1 MPKGIIRF
9 LITGMTLFCGLI
21 LCVSCGKDLSQKR
34 FSDIES
40 ILDSRPDSALILLR
54 QVDTTALRGRAAKAS
69 FALLHAA
76 ALDKNYIDTADTR
89 VVQPAVDWYDRHGTP
104 EQRLKAWMY
113 LGIEEFN
120 GGIYNQA
127 IVSFIRAMEQS
138 SGIRDG
144 NLLGILFSRMAET
157 YIRTQDY
164 NMADVYIDNAI
175 KSFQEC
181 GRKDQENKEIVI
193 KATNLINLQEWEKGD
208 SLFNVLINDTTFTVI
223 QKGKIEALYAIA
235 ILSSPNKEDSWAYP
249 HMSQAL
255 SLNGRLDNVDQ
266 YCAYAYLLSLSGKH
280 EESDSV
286 LKQCL
291 DSKANNRYSYYYW
304 KHRIQ
309 QSRGDYEGAYRSLW
323 LAKQTYDSLYAAN
336 LARSAANAQ
345 RAYMETK
352 AIETELQDQR
362 QRGIILLII
371 LFSTIMIFLISVAVI
386 RERRRHIEDQ
396 GRMSLIIDSLKM
408 QLSEAQVEN
417 TLLDKKKAKAR
428 FSYLSDIFEDMYHLT
443 EGGKE
448 PSQEKLYQMINEQVN
463 IVGRDSAARDKFEKA
478 LDKETGGIMSR
489 FSRDFP
495 GLTEQE
501 SRLASYVFAGF
512 DNTTIMLLMGTS
524 TLEHARVKKNR
535 LKKKIAESAVEAK
548 DTYLIYFDTL
558 K

>member
-1 MPKGIIRF
+1 MPKGIIKF

-40 ILDSRPDSALILLR
+40 ILDSRPDSALALIR
-54 QVDTTALRGRAAKAS
+54 QIDTSSLRGKAAKAKFS
-69 FALLHAA
+69 LLHAA

-89 VVQPAVDWYDRHGTP
+89 VVQPAVDWYDRHGDP
-104 EQRLKAWMY
+104 EERLKAWMY

-175 KSFQEC
+175 KCFQEC
-181 GRKDQENKEIVI
+181 GRKDQENKELVI

-309 QSRGDYEGAYRSLW
+309 QSSGDYEGAYRSLW

-371 LFSTIMIFLISVAVI
+371 LFSTIMILLISVAVI

>member
-1 MPKGIIRF
+1 MCIGLVF
-9 LITGMTLFCGLI
+9 LI
-21 LCVSCGKDLSQKR
+21 SCGRDISRQSLA
-34 FSDIES
+34 DIES
-40 ILDSRPDSALILLR
+40 ILDSRPDSAMALIR
-54 QVDTTALRGRAAKAS
+54 QIDTASLRGKAARAKFS
-69 FALLHAA
+69 LLHAA

-157 YIRTQDY
+157 YIRTQEY

-175 KSFQEC
+175 KCFQEC
-181 GRKDQENKEIVI
+181 GRKDQENKELVI

-309 QSRGDYEGAYRSLW
+309 QSSGDYEGAYRSLW

-371 LFSTIMIFLISVAVI
+371 LFSTIMILLISVAVI

-512 DNTTIMLLMGTS
+512 DNTTIMLLMGIS

>member
-89 VVQPAVDWYDRHGTP
+89 IAQPAVDWYDRHGTP

-157 YIRTQDY
+157 YIRTQEY

-175 KSFQEC
+175 KCFQEC
-181 GRKDQENKEIVI
+181 GRKDQENKELVI

-291 DSKANNRYSYYYW
+291 DSKANNLYSYYYW

-309 QSRGDYEGAYRSLW
+309 QSSGDYEGAYRSLW

-371 LFSTIMIFLISVAVI
+371 LFSTIMILLISVAVI

-448 PSQEKLYQMINEQVN
+448 PSQEKLYKMINEQVN

>member
-1 MPKGIIRF
+1 MRFFRLLVRILLLCIGLVF
-9 LITGMTLFCGLI
+9 LI
-21 LCVSCGKDLSQKR
+21 SCGRDISRQSLA
-34 FSDIES
+34 DIES
-40 ILDSRPDSALILLR
+40 ILDSRPDSAMALIR
-54 QVDTTALRGRAAKAS
+54 QIDTASLRGKAARAKFS
-69 FALLHAA
+69 LLHAA

-89 VVQPAVDWYDRHGTP
+89 IAQPAVDWYDRHGTP

-157 YIRTQDY
+157 YIRTQEY

-175 KSFQEC
+175 KCFQEC
-181 GRKDQENKEIVI
+181 GRKDQENKELVI

-309 QSRGDYEGAYRSLW
+309 QSSGDYEGAYRSLW

-371 LFSTIMIFLISVAVI
+371 LFSTIMILLISVAVI

-512 DNTTIMLLMGTS
+512 DNTTIMLLMGIS

>member
-89 VVQPAVDWYDRHGTP
+89 IAQPAVDWYDRHGTP

-157 YIRTQDY
+157 YIRTQEY

-175 KSFQEC
+175 KCFQEC
-181 GRKDQENKEIVI
+181 GRKDQENKELVI

-309 QSRGDYEGAYRSLW
+309 QSSGDYEGAYRSLW

-371 LFSTIMIFLISVAVI
+371 LFSTIMILLISVAVI

>member
-1 MPKGIIRF
+1 MRFFRLLVRILLLCIGLVF
-9 LITGMTLFCGLI
+9 LI
-21 LCVSCGKDLSQKR
+21 SCGRDISRQSLA
-34 FSDIES
+34 DIES
-40 ILDSRPDSALILLR
+40 ILDSRPDSAMALIR
-54 QVDTTALRGRAAKAS
+54 QIDTASLRGKAARAKFS
-69 FALLHAA
+69 LLHAA

-157 YIRTQDY
+157 YIRTQEY

-175 KSFQEC
+175 KCFQEC
-181 GRKDQENKEIVI
+181 GRKDQENKELVI

-309 QSRGDYEGAYRSLW
+309 QSSGDYEGAYRSLW

-371 LFSTIMIFLISVAVI
+371 LFSTIMILLISVAVI

-512 DNTTIMLLMGTS
+512 DNTTIMLLMGIS

>member
-21 LCVSCGKDLSQKR
+21 LCVSCGRDLSQKR

-40 ILDSRPDSALILLR
+40 ILDSRPDSALALIR
-54 QVDTTALRGRAAKAS
+54 QIDTSSLRGKAAKAKFS
-69 FALLHAA
+69 LLHAA

-89 VVQPAVDWYDRHGTP
+89 IAQPAVDWYDRHGTP

-175 KSFQEC
+175 KCFQEC
-181 GRKDQENKEIVI
+181 GRKDQENKELVI

-255 SLNGRLDNVDQ
+255 SLNGRLDNVFVIIIRE
-266 YCAYAYLLSLSGKH
+266 A
-280 EESDSV
+280 
-286 LKQCL
+286 
-291 DSKANNRYSYYYW
+291 
-304 KHRIQ
+304 
-309 QSRGDYEGAYRSLW
+309 
-323 LAKQTYDSLYAAN
+323 
-336 LARSAANAQ
+336 
-345 RAYMETK
+345 
-352 AIETELQDQR
+352 
-362 QRGIILLII
+362 RGIRFGIKTMLRL
-371 LFSTIMIFLISVAVI
+371 
-386 RERRRHIEDQ
+386 Q
-396 GRMSLIIDSLKM
+396 G
-408 QLSEAQVEN
+408 
-417 TLLDKKKAKAR
+417 
-428 FSYLSDIFEDMYHLT
+428 
-443 EGGKE
+443 
-448 PSQEKLYQMINEQVN
+448 
-463 IVGRDSAARDKFEKA
+463 
-478 LDKETGGIMSR
+478 
-489 FSRDFP
+489 
-495 GLTEQE
+495 
-501 SRLASYVFAGF
+501 
-512 DNTTIMLLMGTS
+512 
-524 TLEHARVKKNR
+524 
-535 LKKKIAESAVEAK
+535 
-548 DTYLIYFDTL
+548 
-558 K
+558 

>member
-9 LITGMTLFCGLI
+9 LITGMTLFYGLI
-21 LCVSCGKDLSQKR
+21 LCVSCGRDLSQKR

-54 QVDTTALRGRAAKAS
+54 QVDTTALRGRAAKAR

-89 VVQPAVDWYDRHGTP
+89 IVQPAVDWYDRHGTP

-175 KSFQEC
+175 KCFQEC
-181 GRKDQENKEIVI
+181 GRKDQENKELVI

-309 QSRGDYEGAYRSLW
+309 QSSGDYEGAYRSLW

-371 LFSTIMIFLISVAVI
+371 LFSTIMILLISVAVI

>member
-76 ALDKNYIDTADTR
+76 ALDKDYIDTADTR

>member
-76 ALDKNYIDTADTR
+76 ALDKNYIDTADTH

-157 YIRTQDY
+157 YIRTQEY

-175 KSFQEC
+175 KCFQEC
-181 GRKDQENKEIVI
+181 GRKDQENKELVI

-249 HMSQAL
+249 HLSQAL

-309 QSRGDYEGAYRSLW
+309 QSSGDYEGAYRSLW

-371 LFSTIMIFLISVAVI
+371 LFSTIMILLISVAVI